1 MVFTATQ
8 PAGLYSATGT
18 PIPLRGVDFQAVI
31 RDMGAQVTVRS
42 IFKT

>member
-1 MVFTATQ
+1 MVLTETQ
-8 PAGLYSATGT
+8 AAGLRFTTGA